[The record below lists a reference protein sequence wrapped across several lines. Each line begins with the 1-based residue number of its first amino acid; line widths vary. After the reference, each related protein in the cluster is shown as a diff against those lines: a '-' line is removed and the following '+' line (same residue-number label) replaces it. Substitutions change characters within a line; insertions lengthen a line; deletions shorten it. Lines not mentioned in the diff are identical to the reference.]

1 MVDREEQFRDLFT
14 DHYEGVV
21 HTVFLVLRDWGR
33 AEEIAQ
39 EAFTQLVR
47 HWRRVAD
54 HDMPEAWVRRVAI
67 RLAVRSDRRERAGA
81 VAWRRAAPQEA
92 FPPPE
97 SAGGNAVLAAVAQL
111 PVRQR
116 AVVVLVYF
124 EDRPVTEAAQILD
137 CSASTAR
144 VHLHRAR
151 QRLGELLGEEVTS
164 DVVG

>member
-1 MVDREEQFRDLFT
+1 MDREAEFRDLFA

-21 HTVFLVLRDWGR
+21 HTVFLVVRDWDR

-54 HDMPEAWVRRVAI
+54 HDMPGAWVRRVAI
-67 RLAVRSDRRERAGA
+67 RLAVRSDRRERTAV
-81 VAWRRAAPQEA
+81 VAWRRAAPPEA
-92 FPPPE
+92 FPTPE
-97 SAGGNAVLAAVAQL
+97 SAGGNAVLDAVGLL

-124 EDRPVTEAAQILD
+124 EDRPVTEAARILD

-151 QRLGELLGEEVTS
+151 QRLAELLGEEVTS
-164 DVVG
+164 NVAG